1 MKLPT
6 TLLPLLAA
14 VPALAAPQAPQTT
27 RIPVPVSQPH
37 SPTHPGT
44 PSTCRA
50 YYKISEGDICLTVAS
65 AFGITVDQLASWNS
79 VGGRDC
85 PYLALGYYAC
95 VAVAAEP
102 SSPTPTP
109 TTSGVVATPT
119 PTQAGVVGD
128 CVKWHYLE
136 VGDVC
141 FVLAGEY
148 GIEVG
153 DVVRWNP
160 AAGGN
165 CAGLKAGYWACV
177 GVNGGGKVGG
187 DTAASGYG
195 V

>member
-1 MKLPT
+1 MKFPT
-6 TLLPLLAA
+6 TRLPLLAA
-14 VPALAAPQAPQTT
+14 LALAAPQAPQTT
-27 RIPVPVSQPH
+27 RLPVSASQPH

-44 PSTCRA
+44 PSTCTG
-50 YYKISEGDICLTVAS
+50 YYQISPGDICLTVAS

-95 VAVAAEP
+95 VSVAEVEA
-102 SSPTPTP
+102 PTP

-119 PTQAGVVGD
+119 PTQEGVVGD
-128 CVKWHYLE
+128 CVRWHYLE
-136 VGDVC
+136 VGDAC

-177 GVNGGGKVGG
+177 GGKGGVVEEKG
-187 DTAASGYG
+187 DGAVSG
-195 V
+195 